1 MRLTQFTD
9 YAVRVLIHAAVSDGR
24 YSTVNEIAV
33 AYGISRNHLL
43 KVVRGLAGLG
53 YIKTVRGKHG
63 GLRLAK
69 PAASIRLG
77 QLVRETEND
86 FALVECMGANNT
98 CPIHASCGAPSMLQE
113 AVAAFTASL
122 DRYTLADIVKR
133 DAPLRIA
140 LGIPADS

>member
-9 YAVRVLIHAAVSDGR
+9 YAVRVLIHAAVSDGS

-53 YIKTVRGKHG
+53 YIETVRGKNG

-69 PAASIRLG
+69 TASSIRLG
-77 QLVRETEND
+77 KLISATEND
-86 FALVECMGANNT
+86 FALVECMGSANR
-98 CPIHASCGAPSMLQE
+98 CPIHGSCGAPPMLQE

-122 DRYTLADIVKR
+122 DRYTLADVVQR
-133 DAPLRIA
+133 DAPLRKA
-140 LGIPADS
+140 LGIRTDS